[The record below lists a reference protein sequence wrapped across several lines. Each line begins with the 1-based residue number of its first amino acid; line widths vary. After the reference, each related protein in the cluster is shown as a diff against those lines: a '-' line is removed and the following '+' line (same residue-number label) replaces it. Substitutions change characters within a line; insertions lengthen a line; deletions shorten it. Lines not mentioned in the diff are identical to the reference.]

1 MYDRFEQPLENRAII
16 DCKFDEARRVSNY
29 ETFYQFAS
37 FSFSLIFLSCIFFL
51 FIHVISGREIVAPR
65 RGGRAKRICEHL
77 HNNRLVRSVAGA
89 KQSIRNDGKGHSA
102 IAFTIPRSPRVNLET
117 VRDGK
122 CIGPRKSLLFVSLF
136 RSLRD
141 LRLSS
146 LFPSEFSQSRER
158 GKIRFSSRNGGSS
171 RPRNPCCLEFPCYL
185 RVTSWFQHHFYFV

>member
-122 CIGPRKSLLFVSLF
+122 SLFFSSLSFDLFAISVFLHFFQASF
-136 RSLRD
+136 RSLASVERFA
-141 LRLSS
+141 
-146 LFPSEFSQSRER
+146 FPRGTEDQAVRE
-158 GKIRFSSRNGGSS
+158 IRA
-171 RPRNPCCLEFPCYL
+171 
-185 RVTSWFQHHFYFV
+185 V